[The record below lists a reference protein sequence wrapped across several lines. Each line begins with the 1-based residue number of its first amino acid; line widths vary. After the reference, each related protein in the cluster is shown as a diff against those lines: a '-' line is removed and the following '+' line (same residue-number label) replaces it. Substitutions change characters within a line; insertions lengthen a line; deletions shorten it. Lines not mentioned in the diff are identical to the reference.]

1 LFGKKREEGTEMG
14 TESERC
20 FLLFVS
26 FDLLLRGGNT
36 GGLKEE
42 NKGGEERRKEGNP
55 AQWPLSKTG
64 LLADTSRYGPQIQ
77 KKNRGTDPT
86 TKDKWGKP
94 M

>member
-1 LFGKKREEGTEMG
+1 MG

-26 FDLLLRGGNT
+26 FDLLLHGGNT

-55 AQWPLSKTG
+55 ARWPLSKTG
-64 LLADTSRYGPQIQ
+64 LLADMSRYRPQIQ
-77 KKNRGTDPT
+77 KKNGGTDPT
-86 TKDKWGKP
+86 TEDKWGKP